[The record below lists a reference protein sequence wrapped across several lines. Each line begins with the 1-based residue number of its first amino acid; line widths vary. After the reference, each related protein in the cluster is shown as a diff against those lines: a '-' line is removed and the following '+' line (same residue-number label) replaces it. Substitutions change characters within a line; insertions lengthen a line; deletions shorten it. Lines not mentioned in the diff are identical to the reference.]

1 MSKSNIL
8 KKDSQMVWRLAAF
21 RCSYYGCN
29 TTLVKEEKEGIL
41 GEMAHIVAD
50 SEDGP
55 RGRSELPMEL
65 RNLYSNL
72 ILLCPTHHTEID
84 NNEREWT
91 VEKLHQ
97 MKQEHEEWINERLQ
111 KGIPWRVH
119 ICPGLIHYIN
129 LRRLLL
135 DPSAYKGLSPW
146 DSTFNFE
153 GITYLSEL
161 DLPKLA
167 QIRML
172 IERYLSTWAP
182 PVLSLSDIHNENV
195 GARIK
200 FETEFL
206 TKNVPGPDKLKSFRF
221 KGNIE
226 QDPHVYCRRGDRK
239 IYVSIDPKYI
249 VTDTAFSI
257 FKSGCVQLSGLGILS
272 SCNET
277 EARITPIVIGAPEY
291 QGSEFMTGRK
301 FGDFGAYNSLI
312 D

>member
-8 KKDSQMVWRLAAF
+8 KKDSQMLWRLAAF

-29 TTLVKEEKEGIL
+29 IELVKEEKGGIL

-55 RGRSELPMEL
+55 RGRSELPMEA

-84 NNEREWT
+84 NNDNEWT
-91 VEKLHQ
+91 IAKLHQ
-97 MKQEHEEWINERLQ
+97 MKQEHEGWVNERLH
-111 KGIPWRVH
+111 KGSPWQAH
-119 ICPGLIHYIN
+119 IRPGLIHYIN

-135 DPSAYKGLSPW
+135 DPSAYTGFSPW

-153 GITYLSEL
+153 DIKYLSEL
-161 DLPKLA
+161 DLQKLA

-172 IERYLSTWAP
+172 VERYLSTWAP
-182 PVLSLSDIHNENV
+182 PVLSLSNIQNDNV

-200 FETEFL
+200 FETEFF
-206 TKNVPGPDKLKSFRF
+206 TKNVPGPDKLKSFSF
-221 KGNIE
+221 KGSIE
-226 QDPHVYCRRGDRK
+226 RDPHIYCRRGDRK

-249 VTDTAFSI
+249 VTDTAFST
-257 FKSGCVQLSGLGILS
+257 FRSGRVQLSGLGILS
-272 SCNET
+272 LCNET
-277 EARITPIVIGAPEY
+277 SARITPIVIGTPDY
-291 QGSEFMTGRK
+291 QGSDLLHGRK
-301 FGDFGAYNSLI
+301 FGDFGPYNGLI